1 METFLWRRQTPEA
14 DSKIKEDTAGWV
26 GALSFA
32 YTAKHAWSLKA
43 CVEPRSP
50 KEEPTGRDPAQSP
63 ASSLGWLPCS
73 AVGMELRPLSRGQ
86 RFDISKP
93 TPLQYD

>member
-1 METFLWRRQTPEA
+1 ME
-14 DSKIKEDTAGWV
+14 
-26 GALSFA
+26 
-32 YTAKHAWSLKA
+32 SL
-43 CVEPRSP
+43 SP

-63 ASSLGWLPCS
+63 ASSLGQLPHS
-73 AVGMELRPLSRGQ
+73 AVEMELRPLARGQ